1 MVADASDP
9 NIAQKVMD
17 QAFTLGDGRLDGL
30 VNNAGTSSRTSFL
43 ETTVEEWDRVMA
55 INARSVF
62 QFTRCALPSLIA
74 SGGAVVSIASIAGK
88 VGEEGLAAYCAS
100 KGAIIALTQAL
111 ALEYGEHVRFNAICP
126 GQIAT
131 RMMKDVQADTARL
144 AALRQRIPAGRLG
157 EASEVAQL
165 ACWLLSP
172 AASFVNGSV
181 VTIDGGETAG
191 LRTPRPNS
199 L

>member
-1 MVADASDP
+1 
-9 NIAQKVMD
+9 
-17 QAFTLGDGRLDGL
+17 
-30 VNNAGTSSRTSFL
+30 
-43 ETTVEEWDRVMA
+43 MA